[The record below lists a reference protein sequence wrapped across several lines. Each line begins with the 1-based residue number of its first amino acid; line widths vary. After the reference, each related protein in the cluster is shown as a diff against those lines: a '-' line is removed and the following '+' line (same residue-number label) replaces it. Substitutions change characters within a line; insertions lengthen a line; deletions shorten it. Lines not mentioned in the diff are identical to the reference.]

1 MAVPVMGYF
10 GQEFGRPLVDIFSA
24 VIDRST
30 PFSPASEILQD
41 GDALIL
47 IGTYSDIDKV
57 KKL

>member
-30 PFSPASEILQD
+30 PFSPASEILQE
-41 GDALIL
+41 
-47 IGTYSDIDKV
+47 DISKYGKNIKRGYDN
-57 KKL
+57 